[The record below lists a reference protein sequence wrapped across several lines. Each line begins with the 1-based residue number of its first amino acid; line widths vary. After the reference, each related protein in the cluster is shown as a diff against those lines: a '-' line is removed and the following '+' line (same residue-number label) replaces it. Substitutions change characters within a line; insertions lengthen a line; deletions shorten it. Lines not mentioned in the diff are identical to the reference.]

1 MLVLLAGAAAAA
13 EPKRLLL
20 IGQGPDGHPPATHEY
35 MAGVR
40 IVARLLADTPQ
51 VQATVVQADEPWT
64 EGPDLLANAD
74 GAVIFVSQ
82 GAKWVQA
89 DPRRHEALVRLAE
102 RQGAFVGL
110 HWGIG
115 TRDAPEI
122 DNFLK
127 LVGGCHG
134 GPDRRF
140 GVVDARLVPA
150 DPDHPILRGVEP
162 FDVHE
167 ELYFRLKF
175 VPPEGSVLP
184 LLTAEIEGHPETVS
198 WAWQRPD
205 GGRSFGFSGLHFHAN
220 WKHVAYRRLVAQ
232 AVLWTLG
239 LPIPADGLAVDL
251 ADEDL
256 ELPAPP

>member
-150 DPDHPILRGVEP
+150 DPDPILRGVEP

-205 GGRSFGFSGLHFHAN
+205 GGRSFGFSGL
-220 WKHVAYRRLVAQ
+220 Q
-232 AVLWTLG
+232 
-239 LPIPADGLAVDL
+239 ADGLAVDL